1 MHGHVISCRCPL
13 KGLTALPPRA
23 NLPST
28 LYVLAAMTDQQQ
40 YESLSKTASDWV
52 TSTRPKTTGSNDPD
66 YEHILSLLA
75 PNAILRFG
83 HMHFVSTVPHLQ
95 HDESPDDFVARL
107 KSMSSAFQT
116 WSIDVANVNVDV
128 KKRSAV
134 VRAVFHMQARNDPEV
149 IQNEILF
156 WCQMDE
162 SGGKIVQST
171 EFVDPAA
178 LQALGPKLKAAKMA
192 NGE

>member
-1 MHGHVISCRCPL
+1 
-13 KGLTALPPRA
+13 
-23 NLPST
+23 
-28 LYVLAAMTDQQQ
+28 MTDQQQ

-116 WSIDVANVNVDV
+116 WSIDVADVSVDV

>member
-1 MHGHVISCRCPL
+1 
-13 KGLTALPPRA
+13 
-23 NLPST
+23 
-28 LYVLAAMTDQQQ
+28 MTDQQQ
-40 YESLSKTASDWV
+40 YESLLKTASDWV
-52 TSTRPKTTGSNDPD
+52 TSTRPQTAGSNDPD
-66 YEHILSLLA
+66 YDHILSLLA

-83 HMHFVSTVPHLQ
+83 HMHFVSTAPHLQ
-95 HDESPDDFVARL
+95 RDESPEDFVTRL
-107 KSMSSAFQT
+107 KNMSPSFQT
-116 WSIDVANVNVDV
+116 WRINIADVNVDT

-134 VRAVFHMQARNDPEV
+134 VRAVFHMQAKNDPEV

-162 SGGKIVQST
+162 EGGKIVQST

-178 LQALGPKLKAAKMA
+178 LQALGPKLKAATMS

>member
-1 MHGHVISCRCPL
+1 MHGRVIIVDGCS
-13 KGLTALPPRA
+13 KVSLPHA

-28 LYVLAAMTDQQQ
+28 LYIPAAMTDQPQ
-40 YESLSKTASDWV
+40 YDSLAKTASDWV

-66 YEHILSLLA
+66 YDHILSLLA
-75 PNAILRFG
+75 PNAVLRFG
-83 HMHFVSTVPHLQ
+83 HIHFVSTAPHLQ

-116 WSIDVANVNVDV
+116 WSIDVADVNVDM

-134 VRAVFHMQARNDPEV
+134 VRAVFHMQARKDPEV

-162 SGGKIVQST
+162 NGGKIVQST

-178 LQALGPKLKAAKMA
+178 LQALGPKLKAAKVA